1 MVLERLREYVTTND
15 VAPNDDIF
23 RWRQLQ
29 KSNCDA
35 RLMILYLDNVGFS
48 SPAASP
54 YQTPPSAC
62 IAAIYWSDLMFGH
75 RGRVHVGP
83 RLLRQLQA
91 ELQKEEASDNQA
103 EGNSQADLQLW
114 ALFVGVYAGEKA
126 SVNVEM
132 NRWYTIRFFVQASKM
147 KLHEPGQIRAV
158 LKRFLYSDSLQGEA
172 LETLVEKFG
181 RSTGAES
188 LGATK
193 AVEMKE
199 DR

>member
-1 MVLERLREYVTTND
+1 MTPGFAVGPLRGIFEDLMVFERLREYVTTND

-29 KSNCDA
+29 KSNCDT
-35 RLMILYLDNVGFS
+35 RLVILYLDNVGFS

-62 IAAIYWSDLMFGH
+62 IAAIYWSDSMFGH

-103 EGNSQADLQLW
+103 EGNSQADLQLFC
-114 ALFVGVYAGEKA
+114 LSEL
-126 SVNVEM
+126 M
-132 NRWYTIRFFVQASKM
+132 LR
-147 KLHEPGQIRAV
+147 
-158 LKRFLYSDSLQGEA
+158 KRHQ
-172 LETLVEKFG
+172 
-181 RSTGAES
+181 
-188 LGATK
+188 
-193 AVEMKE
+193 
-199 DR
+199 

>member
-1 MVLERLREYVTTND
+1 MS
-15 VAPNDDIF
+15 APD
-23 RWRQLQ
+23 
-29 KSNCDA
+29 SCDK
-35 RLMILYLDNVGFS
+35 
-48 SPAASP
+48 
-54 YQTPPSAC
+54 
-62 IAAIYWSDLMFGH
+62 
-75 RGRVHVGP
+75 
-83 RLLRQLQA
+83 LQA
-91 ELQKEEASDNQA
+91 ELQKEASDNQA

-114 ALFVGVYAGEKA
+114 ALFVGAYAEEKA

-132 NRWYTIRFFVQASKM
+132 NCWHTVRFVVQASKM

-158 LKRFLYSDSLQGEA
+158 LERFLYSDSLQGEV

-193 AVEMKE
+193 TVEMKE